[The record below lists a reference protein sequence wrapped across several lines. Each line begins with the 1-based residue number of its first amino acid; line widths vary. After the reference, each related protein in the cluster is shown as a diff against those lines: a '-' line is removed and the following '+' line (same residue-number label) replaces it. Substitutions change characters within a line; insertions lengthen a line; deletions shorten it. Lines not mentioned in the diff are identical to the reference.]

1 MNIETLRIA
10 ELTPDPNNAR
20 QHDDKNLKAIM
31 GSLKEFGQRKPIVI
45 TEAGVIVAGNGTV
58 EAAKRLGWTDIEVVK
73 VPDDWTPDKVKAFAI
88 ADNRTAE
95 LANWNQEVL
104 TSQLLEL
111 EAQGWELAEF
121 GFEAFELPD
130 EDKPIIEDEIP
141 GSAPGRVALG
151 DVWQLGKHRVM
162 CGDSTKPEDVKRL
175 VGNEKAQL
183 LHADPPYGMG
193 KEGDGVANDNLYG
206 NKLDKFQMDWW
217 QTFRPYLEDNA
228 SAYIW
233 GNAPEL
239 WSLWYLGGLSQS
251 EPLTMRNEITW
262 GKGTA
267 QGQSSDKHRMF
278 PTESERCLFFML
290 GEQGFNNNSDNY
302 WEGWEPIR
310 TYLQSERDKLG
321 WNNKV
326 VADFFGFHPR
336 MADHWFSKS
345 QWSFPRAEQYEK
357 LQQEAKGLAFL
368 KSYAEIQKQY
378 EALKYGNEQIKDS
391 FYASRSHFDNTH
403 ENMTDVWS
411 FPSVK
416 GNDRH
421 GHATPKP
428 IEMMARV
435 MKSSLPK
442 EGLCLEPFGGSGATL
457 IGAEQTGRRC
467 YTMELQPE
475 YCDVIIE
482 RWEKLTGQ
490 KAELLPAKA
499 D

>member
-10 ELTPDPNNAR
+10 DLTLDPNNAR

-58 EAAKRLGWTDIEVVK
+58 EAAKRLGWLDIQVVR
-73 VPDDWTPDKVKAFAI
+73 VPADWTDAQVKAFAI

-111 EAQGWELAEF
+111 EAEGWELAEF

-141 GSAPGRVALG
+141 ESAPGRVALG
-151 DVWQLGKHRVM
+151 DVWQLGLHRIM

-175 VGNEKAQL
+175 VGNERAQL

-239 WSLWYLGGLSQS
+239 WRLWYLGGLAQT
-251 EPLTMRNEITW
+251 EPLTMRNEIVW
-262 GKGTA
+262 SKGIA

-278 PTESERCLFFML
+278 PTESERCLLFMI
-290 GEQGFNNNSDNY
+290 GEQGFNTNSDNY
-302 WEGWEPIR
+302 WEGWEPLR
-310 TYLQSERDKLG
+310 VYFESEMQKLG
-321 WNNKV
+321 WNLKDIDK
-326 VADFFGFHPR
+326 ATETR
-336 MADHWFSKS
+336 MAKHYATKS
-345 QWSFPRAEQYEK
+345 QWTFITAQRYEM
-357 LQQEAKGLAFL
+357 LQKAAKGLAFL
-368 KSYAEIQKQY
+368 TEYDK
-378 EALKYGNEQIKDS
+378 LKTEYDKLKTEFYGTRA
-391 FYASRSHFDNTH
+391 YFDNTH
-403 ENMTDVWS
+403 DNMTDVWK
-411 FPSVK
+411 FGRV
-416 GNDRH
+416 NNEERH

-442 EGLCLEPFGGSGATL
+442 DGLCLEPFGGSGATL

-475 YCDVIIE
+475 YCDIIIE

-490 KAELLPAKA
+490 KAELLPPKA